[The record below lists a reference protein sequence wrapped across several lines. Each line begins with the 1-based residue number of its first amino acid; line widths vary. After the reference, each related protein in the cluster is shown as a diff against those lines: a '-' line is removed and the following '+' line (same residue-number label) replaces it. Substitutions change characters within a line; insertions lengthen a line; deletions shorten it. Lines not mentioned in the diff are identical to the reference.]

1 MRTKISVIN
10 QIQIDFIKEIQKD
23 INHSQSAA
31 SIPFIKYPKDYT
43 FRERPV
49 VTKFFL
55 KPVVIMVPHKQFPG
69 ISMNCLQC
77 NDTYKPVGWP
87 TNPVAR
93 YMHGLN
99 YGSYIL
105 QYRYSCQC
113 GSVDSTVIQN
123 LLSICR
129 HLYPVETFTK
139 KSAVDKD
146 LMVYIT
152 SDATTGN
159 ISLILKTI

>member
-1 MRTKISVIN
+1 MTVIN

-23 INHSQSAA
+23 INYSQSAA

-43 FRERPV
+43 FGERPV

-69 ISMNCLQC
+69 ICMNCLQC

-87 TNPVAR
+87 TNHVAR

-113 GSVDSTVIQN
+113 GSADSNTVIQN
-123 LLSICR
+123 LPSICR
-129 HLYPVETFTK
+129 QV
-139 KSAVDKD
+139 
-146 LMVYIT
+146 
-152 SDATTGN
+152 
-159 ISLILKTI
+159 ISVVLRKFLSFRTCHQIMN